1 MMPKPCLKLS
11 CGTNFQGMTMWH
23 DLQMTP
29 GLRHSGLWIT
39 GWICLKGQGG
49 NIYILAVILKK
60 ENVCAHVS
68 MWVPI
73 PVTCLCGGQRF
84 IIECPSASF
93 KDLFIFVCKFECLY
107 ACTHTITCMSGA
119 YRDKKRAS
127 DHLELPLQVV
137 ESCLFVGNENSIQ
150 VLRKSTKYS

>member
-1 MMPKPCLKLS
+1 MPKPCLKLS

-29 GLRHSGLWIT
+29 GLRHKWPVDYRLDMPKRPRWQYLHTSS
-39 GWICLKGQGG
+39 
-49 NIYILAVILKK
+49 YFKK
-60 ENVCAHVS
+60 RKWVCTCKYVDAH
-68 MWVPI
+68 
-73 PVTCLCGGQRF
+73 TCDLHVWRPEVY
-84 IIECPSASF
+84 IECPSASF

-127 DHLELPLQVV
+127 DHLELQLQGV
-137 ESCLFVGNENSIQ
+137 ESCLFVGNGNSIQ
-150 VLRKSTKYS
+150 VLRKSTKCS